1 MLRYVENHLKRQA
14 NAVRRPS
21 KLVAEPTRLRISLYT
36 LWHCLVISGDKME
49 ASLDDFVNAYVHGK
63 TVTLSKP
70 RRRTVA
76 EDIHTGSFIAANLGS
91 QKAASEPRDYIYA
104 TMPPFPWYKYPTNAE
119 NMAFS
124 ELFLDLYNQ
133 ASENRHTFVP
143 RITASMIQSSA
154 ADTSKARLPSNQQ
167 PEPECLGDFLKLLGQ
182 RPATYAPNKDSCY
195 HATTSVRVIAFEGNT
210 PLEVLP
216 MIQSAMRFSK
226 KIWRDCQVGGE
237 LTKYG
242 SYPDSDW
249 GMGVADATYV
259 GCSPNIEKSIDP
271 CSRAIEDEDPTIIIE
286 GPSIEFATLPA
297 ELESTSRPSKVDRH
311 VDYGPILEH
320 SRIILVAAW
329 YAWNSPSPN
338 SQPKIRFQE
347 FQHEMKS
354 RWSKQLL
361 HTLTLLTAMV
371 NCQIGLSAAR
381 WVREYFVPSLIQYDE
396 DNIVLGLLAK
406 HACPSNK
413 NEDKLMMSVGRHLQ
427 GPSLGTDLVL
437 VDLAAPRAPVG
448 IIPDFCNAGQ
458 TDEEFEKRMRVLY
471 SGLGEIVAPGK
482 IKLHYMSPET
492 FAATMRKRMQEDA
505 GDEKE

>member
-1 MLRYVENHLKRQA
+1 MLRYVENHLKKQA
-14 NAVRRPS
+14 NAVRGS
-21 KLVAEPTRLRISLYT
+21 SEVVANSARLRISLYT

-49 ASLDDFVNAYVHGK
+49 ASFGDFANAYVHGK
-63 TVTLSKP
+63 TVTRSKP

-91 QKAASEPRDYIYA
+91 QRAASEPRDYIYA

-119 NMAFS
+119 NMAFG

-133 ASENRHTFVP
+133 ATENRRNFVP

-154 ADTSKARLPSNQQ
+154 ANMSKAWLPSNQQ

-182 RPATYAPNKDSCY
+182 RPATYTPDNDSCY
-195 HATTSVRVIAFEGNT
+195 HATTSVRVIAFEGDT

-226 KIWRDCQVGGE
+226 EIWRHCHVWGE
-237 LTKYG
+237 LSKYG
-242 SYPDSDW
+242 GYPNSAWKMD
-249 GMGVADATYV
+249 VTDATYV
-259 GCSPNIEKSIDP
+259 GCSPNPEKSIDP
-271 CSRAIEDEDPTIIIE
+271 CSRAIEDEAPTIIIE
-286 GPSIEFATLPA
+286 GLSIEFATLPA
-297 ELESTSRPSKVDRH
+297 ELESTSRPSTVDHH
-311 VDYGPILEH
+311 VDYVPILEH
-320 SRIILVAAW
+320 SRSILDAAW

-338 SQPKIRFQE
+338 SHPKIRFQE

-381 WVREYFVPSLIQYDE
+381 WVREYFVPALIQYDE

-413 NEDKLMMSVGRHLQ
+413 NEGKLMMSVGRHLQ

-437 VDLAAPRAPVG
+437 VDLAAPSAPVG

-458 TDEEFEKRMRVLY
+458 TDEEAEKRMRVLY
-471 SGLGEIVAPGK
+471 PGLGEIAAPREFEFD
-482 IKLHYMSPET
+482 YMSPEP
-492 FAATMRKRMQEDA
+492 FAAKLRKRMQEET